1 MGATWARAGRA
12 RGARAFAVAGLGVL
26 AVGAAVGC
34 DPGGLN
40 AASAAYTTDQAAT
53 RELQHRDVAVRWL
66 TCTGG
71 YDDGG
76 THGTVASVDCKGKTD
91 DGRDI
96 TVDGEITRAVD
107 GHCVRGDI
115 TADLGD
121 KQLFRV
127 SGLGDCGSATPSP
140 VQRPRSG
147 QPARPTATVT
157 VTVWCPGD
165 PQCPS
170 RGK

>member
-1 MGATWARAGRA
+1 
-12 RGARAFAVAGLGVL
+12 V
-26 AVGAAVGC
+26 
-34 DPGGLN
+34 
-40 AASAAYTTDQAAT
+40 AYTTDQAAT

-127 SGLGDCGSATPSP
+127 SGLGDCASATPSP

-147 QPARPTATVT
+147 HRGSPGHHTVT
-157 VTVWCPGD
+157 VPCGRAPAGPCGAVVAGRVVPRA
-165 PQCPS
+165 PQA
-170 RGK
+170 GKGRR